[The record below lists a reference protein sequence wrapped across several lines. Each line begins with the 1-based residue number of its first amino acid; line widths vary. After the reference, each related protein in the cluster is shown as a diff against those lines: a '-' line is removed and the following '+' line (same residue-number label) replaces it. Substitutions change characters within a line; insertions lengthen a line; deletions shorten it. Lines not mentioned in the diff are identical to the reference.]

1 MPHIIEGWWKDTGRL
16 DDILEANRMILD
28 TLEAR
33 CDGTVGE
40 DVRLHG
46 KVVVE
51 EGATLRNCVVRG
63 PAIIGS
69 GTVVDNAYIGPFTSI
84 YFDCVVR
91 NAEIENSI
99 VLEGTRIHD
108 IVGQDRR
115 LADRQGVRGLQVA
128 GATDRAAPDARRP
141 LARRALTDLARSPSR
156 GVRSAEVPGARHAR
170 AAWWRPRR

>member
-1 MPHIIEGWWKDTGRL
+1 
-16 DDILEANRMILD
+16 
-28 TLEAR
+28 
-33 CDGTVGE
+33 
-40 DVRLHG
+40 VRLHG

-108 IVGQDRR
+108 
-115 LADRQGVRGLQVA
+115 VA
-128 GATDRAAPDARRP
+128 GKIDG
-141 LARRALTDLARSPSR
+141 SPAISKAS
-156 GVRSAEVPGARHAR
+156 VAKTPEA
-170 AAWWRPRR
+170 